1 MGYEMPLTRG
11 SENNGGLKGM
21 AKELLEIED
30 LKTYFY
36 TWAGVVKAVD
46 GVSLK
51 INEGETLGLVG
62 ESGSGKSVTALSIL
76 GIVPKPGRIIG
87 GRILYKGEN
96 LLEKKEN
103 EMLKIRGKEIA
114 YVFQDPATSLNPVF
128 TIANQLVEVIR
139 RHQTMTKQKAIENA
153 LERLLTVANSLPKQ
167 VTEQK
172 LIKKALEIAKA
183 RLVGKARPITKQE
196 ALEKAVELFKVVEIP
211 DPEIKIW
218 NYPHQLSGG
227 MKQRMAVARALSCQP
242 NLLIADEPTTAL
254 DVTIQAQIL
263 DLLKNLKQKFGMA
276 MILITHD
283 MGVVAGVADRI
294 TVLYAGRVCESA
306 STRTIFYNP
315 LHPYT
320 RALLEAVPSLALRRE
335 KLKVIPGAIPNLIE
349 PPSGCRFHPRCEFA
363 KEGVCTLKIPSLE
376 ELEPDHYVACV
387 RAREIEAESPLR
399 TESK

>member
-1 MGYEMPLTRG
+1 
-11 SENNGGLKGM
+11 M
-21 AKELLEIED
+21 AKELLRIEG

-46 GVSLK
+46 GVSLN

-76 GIVPKPGRIIG
+76 GIVPKPGKIIG
-87 GRILYKGEN
+87 GKILYRGEN
-96 LLEKKEN
+96 LLEKNES
-103 EMLKIRGKEIA
+103 EMLKIRGREIA

-128 TIANQLVEVIR
+128 TIESQLVEVIR
-139 RHQTMTKQKAIENA
+139 RHQNLTKEEAYAKAIE
-153 LERLLTVANSLPKQ
+153 LF
-167 VTEQK
+167 K
-172 LIKKALEIAKA
+172 LVEIA
-183 RLVGKARPITKQE
+183 
-196 ALEKAVELFKVVEIP
+196 
-211 DPEIKIW
+211 DPEVKIW

-227 MKQRMAVARALSCQP
+227 MKQRMAVARALSCEP
-242 NLLIADEPTTAL
+242 NLLLADEPTTAL

-263 DLLKNLKQKFGMA
+263 DLLRNLKQKLGMA

-306 STRTIFYNP
+306 GTRTIFYNP

-320 RALLEAVPSLALRRE
+320 KALLEAVPNLALKRD

-349 PPSGCRFHPRCEFA
+349 PPSGCRFHPRCEYA
-363 KEGVCTLKIPSLE
+363 KEGVCTLKVPELE
-376 ELEPDHYVACV
+376 EVEPEHYVACV
-387 RAREIEAESPLR
+387 RAREIEPNHR
-399 TESK
+399 

>member
-1 MGYEMPLTRG
+1 M
-11 SENNGGLKGM
+11 
-21 AKELLEIED
+21 
-30 LKTYFY
+30 
-36 TWAGVVKAVD
+36 
-46 GVSLK
+46 
-51 INEGETLGLVG
+51 
-62 ESGSGKSVTALSIL
+62 
-76 GIVPKPGRIIG
+76 
-87 GRILYKGEN
+87 
-96 LLEKKEN
+96 
-103 EMLKIRGKEIA
+103 
-114 YVFQDPATSLNPVF
+114 
-128 TIANQLVEVIR
+128 
-139 RHQTMTKQKAIENA
+139 
-153 LERLLTVANSLPKQ
+153 
-167 VTEQK
+167 
-172 LIKKALEIAKA
+172 
-183 RLVGKARPITKQE
+183 
-196 ALEKAVELFKVVEIP
+196 EIP

-263 DLLKNLKQKFGMA
+263 DLLRNLKQKLGMA

-320 RALLEAVPSLALRRE
+320 RALLEAVPSLALKRE

-349 PPSGCRFHPRCEFA
+349 PPSGCRFHPRCEYA
-363 KEGVCTLKIPSLE
+363 KEGVCTLKVPPLE

>member
-1 MGYEMPLTRG
+1 MEDEKDLAR
-11 SENNGGLKGM
+11 
-21 AKELLEIED
+21 ELLEIEE

-51 INEGETLGLVG
+51 IKTGETLGLVG
-62 ESGSGKSVTALSIL
+62 ESGSGKSVTALSTL
-76 GIVPKPGRIIG
+76 RIVPRPGKIIG
-87 GRILYKGEN
+87 GRIMYRGED

-103 EMLKIRGKEIA
+103 EMQKMRGKEIA
-114 YVFQDPATSLNPVF
+114 YIFQDPSTSLNPVF
-128 TIANQLVEVIR
+128 TIASQLVEVIQ
-139 RHQTMTKQKAIENA
+139 RHQN
-153 LERLLTVANSLPKQ
+153 V
-167 VTEQK
+167 
-172 LIKKALEIAKA
+172 
-183 RLVGKARPITKQE
+183 TKQE
-196 ALEKAVELFKVVEIP
+196 ALEKAVELLKLVEIA
-211 DPEIKIW
+211 DPETKIL

-227 MKQRMAVARALSCQP
+227 MKQRVAVARALSCQP
-242 NLLIADEPTTAL
+242 NLLLADEPTTAL

-263 DLLKNLKQKFGMA
+263 DLLKKLKQKLGMA

-283 MGVVAGVADRI
+283 MGVVSGVADRI

-306 STRTIFYNP
+306 STRTIFNNP

-320 RALLEAVPSLALRRE
+320 RALLEAVPSLALKRE

-363 KEGVCTLKIPSLE
+363 KQGVCTIAVPPLT

-387 RAREIEAESPLR
+387 RAGEIEAGSPLR
-399 TESK
+399 AESP

>member
-1 MGYEMPLTRG
+1 
-11 SENNGGLKGM
+11 M
-21 AKELLEIED
+21 AKELLRIEG

-46 GVSLK
+46 GVSLN

-76 GIVPKPGRIIG
+76 GIVPKPGKIIG
-87 GRILYKGEN
+87 GKILYRGEN
-96 LLEKKEN
+96 LLEKKESQ
-103 EMLKIRGKEIA
+103 MLKIRGKEIA

-128 TIANQLVEVIR
+128 TIESQLVEVIR
-139 RHQTMTKQKAIENA
+139 RHQNLTKEEAYAKAIE
-153 LERLLTVANSLPKQ
+153 LF
-167 VTEQK
+167 K
-172 LIKKALEIAKA
+172 LVEIA
-183 RLVGKARPITKQE
+183 
-196 ALEKAVELFKVVEIP
+196 
-211 DPEIKIW
+211 DPEVKIW

-227 MKQRMAVARALSCQP
+227 MKQRMAVARALSCEP
-242 NLLIADEPTTAL
+242 NLLLADEPTTAL

-263 DLLKNLKQKFGMA
+263 DLLRNLKQKLGMA

-320 RALLEAVPSLALRRE
+320 KALLEAVPSLALKRD

-349 PPSGCRFHPRCEFA
+349 PPSGCRFHPRCEYA
-363 KEGVCTLKIPSLE
+363 KEGVCTLKVPELE
-376 ELEPDHYVACV
+376 EVEPEHYVACA
-387 RAREIEAESPLR
+387 RAKEIEPNHR
-399 TESK
+399 